1 MSDQENEDNE
11 KPFPKDSQV
20 EENNVNEDKNDE
32 DNNFPKEQNNE
43 SGNEQKNN
51 KSDIDNDFD
60 AYMNNINNSDNENN
74 NKENE
79 NNNEENQQNE
89 EEEKNDENNH
99 NNSFPEKGE
108 NNDDDDF
115 VEVENNEDNN
125 NNIDNKNEENL
136 DDKNNDTINNK
147 NEENEEK
154 LDDTYNY
161 NNNNN
166 NKENSFRFSNEQK
179 SKVSNFPMNLNDKEN
194 EFEYENENNNKED
207 NKIENENEKN
217 NNTNNSFGFRD
228 SDLKNNNNINNNQY
242 DNDFNNN
249 NKNDNNF
256 RLSGNSDNMNMNLNN
271 KEEDESPNKFNLNS
285 KKDNNTNNKSI
296 NNNFLKKSNN
306 NNFNYAKNP
315 YNSINNNNYSNNYN
329 NNNNNNNNNNSQ
341 NPNGGFSYNNN
352 TNQTSANFI
361 PQDTPI
367 TAKLNYVY
375 SSNYNPPKLSHHN
388 QDYDSYYE
396 KFTQNPEDS
405 DGLHIDP
412 SKRGEDSSTVA
423 GIQIAN
429 TIMGAGILSIPIV
442 MSYLGII
449 IGSLLVVFLAI
460 TTLYTVYLLIRCHQI
475 TGKSGYSMFGKITMG
490 KPGNIIVKIMI
501 IINNLGICICY
512 LRIFGEVFQTIF
524 QSFVSEDSFFVTNWH
539 NFFYILIGSFIM
551 FFFIFIKNISALKKV
566 SYLGVI
572 AALSLTLMMIVLLLY
587 ESIANE
593 LDSDVTWKYLIPNCT
608 FAEAFHAA
616 PTVFVAFL
624 FQFNAFPV
632 YYNLKNR
639 GMRSMMKATRIGVVY
654 SLIIFLIVGIIGFLL
669 YGFNIDDTILDNFSD
684 DMLYY
689 KGYNIFPVILII
701 IICLTFILTC
711 LTSFPVLFLSLRVNY
726 INGLKVCKNDGH
738 QSDPRVE
745 IVQGQYEKK
754 PTMVSEKFLNFI
766 TIALFLFIVIVA
778 IIVPNLKPVFVAVGS
793 IAGTFIGFI
802 LPSIFYI
809 IIMRTSGKKESLV
822 LPFML
827 LGFGVFFLII
837 CIFMAF
843 F

>member
-32 DNNFPKEQNNE
+32 DNNFPEEQNNE

-51 KSDIDNDFD
+51 KSGIDNDFD

-79 NNNEENQQNE
+79 NGNEENQQNE

-136 DDKNNDTINNK
+136 DDINNDTINNK

-207 NKIENENEKN
+207 NKTENENEKN

-249 NKNDNNF
+249 NKSDNNF

-329 NNNNNNNNNNSQ
+329 NNSQ

-367 TAKLNYVY
+367 TANLNYGY

-754 PTMVSEKFLNFI
+754 RTMVSEKFLNFI

>member
-32 DNNFPKEQNNE
+32 DNNFPEEQNNE

-51 KSDIDNDFD
+51 KSGIDNDFD

-136 DDKNNDTINNK
+136 DDINNDTINNK

-207 NKIENENEKN
+207 NKTENENEKN

-249 NKNDNNF
+249 NKSDNNF

-329 NNNNNNNNNNSQ
+329 NNSQ

-367 TAKLNYVY
+367 TANLNYGY

-754 PTMVSEKFLNFI
+754 STMVSEKFLNFI

>member
-1 MSDQENEDNE
+1 MSDQENENNE

-32 DNNFPKEQNNE
+32 DNNFPEEQNNE

-79 NNNEENQQNE
+79 NGNEENQQNE

-136 DDKNNDTINNK
+136 DDINNDTINNK

-207 NKIENENEKN
+207 NKTENENEKN

-242 DNDFNNN
+242 DNDSNNN
-249 NKNDNNF
+249 NKSDNNF

-329 NNNNNNNNNNSQ
+329 NNSQ

-367 TAKLNYVY
+367 TAKLNYGY

-754 PTMVSEKFLNFI
+754 RTMVSEKFLNFI

>member
-32 DNNFPKEQNNE
+32 DNNFPEEQNNE

-79 NNNEENQQNE
+79 NGNEENQQNE

-136 DDKNNDTINNK
+136 DDINNDTINNK

-207 NKIENENEKN
+207 NKTENENEKN

-242 DNDFNNN
+242 DNDSNNN
-249 NKNDNNF
+249 NKSDNNF

-329 NNNNNNNNNNSQ
+329 NNSQ

-367 TAKLNYVY
+367 TANLNYGY

-754 PTMVSEKFLNFI
+754 RTMVSEKFLNFI

>member
-32 DNNFPKEQNNE
+32 DNNFPEEQNNE

-108 NNDDDDF
+108 NNDHDDF

-136 DDKNNDTINNK
+136 DEINNDTINNK

-194 EFEYENENNNKED
+194 EFEYEKENNNKED
-207 NKIENENEKN
+207 NKTENENEKN

-242 DNDFNNN
+242 DNDSNNN
-249 NKNDNNF
+249 NKSDNNF

-329 NNNNNNNNNNSQ
+329 NNSQ

-367 TAKLNYVY
+367 TAKLNYGY

-754 PTMVSEKFLNFI
+754 RTMVSEKFLNFI